1 MTAVTHPPRPAHPPA
16 IAWRFI
22 ARLAL
27 MALVWLGMNGTDW
40 SSWIVGGPV
49 VFAAAWVS
57 VTLLPDTRWRL
68 SAGGAIAF
76 AGFFLRES
84 LRGGWGVA
92 RHALS
97 APLAISPGLL
107 RHRFHLPPGP
117 ARWLFCNTI
126 SLLPGTAVVAIE
138 GDWLCAHVL
147 DLSPQ
152 SAEELRDL
160 EHRVAALF
168 GLAWVEHGEIKP

>member
-1 MTAVTHPPRPAHPPA
+1 MTAVTHPARPAHPPA
-16 IAWRFI
+16 VAGRFS

-40 SSWIVGGPV
+40 RSWLVGGPV

-84 LRGGWGVA
+84 LRGGWDVA
-92 RHALS
+92 WRALS
-97 APLAISPGLL
+97 PALPLSPAIVCFPLY
-107 RHRFHLPPGP
+107 LPPGS
-117 ARWLFCNTI
+117 ARLLFCGAI
-126 SLLPGTAVVAIE
+126 SLLPGTAVVAITD
-138 GDWLCAHVL
+138 GSICVHVL
-147 DLSPQ
+147 DASPRVE
-152 SAEELRDL
+152 EELREL
-160 EHRVAALF
+160 EDHVAGMF
-168 GLAWVEHGEIKP
+168 GLRLPEPEEAS

>member
-1 MTAVTHPPRPAHPPA
+1 MTAVNHRARPAHSPA
-16 IAWRFI
+16 VAARFI

-49 VFAAAWVS
+49 VFGAAWVS

-84 LRGGWGVA
+84 LRGGWDVA
-92 RHALS
+92 WRALS
-97 APLAISPGLL
+97 PALPLSPAIVCFPL
-107 RHRFHLPPGP
+107 HLPPGP
-117 ARWLFCNTI
+117 ARLLFCGAI
-126 SLLPGTAVVAIE
+126 SLLPGTAVVAIAN
-138 GDWLCAHVL
+138 GSICVHVL
-147 DLSPQ
+147 EASPRV
-152 SAEELRDL
+152 ETELREL
-160 EHRVAALF
+160 EGHVAALF
-168 GLAWVEHGEIKP
+168 GLRPPEPEEAS